1 MRTNIIMLVAGIA
14 IGVALY
20 ANIAHLKPV
29 SEAVS
34 ESNRGEASRGE
45 MRGERPHCNIPE
57 RLPQWNELVLRMW
70 GSDRI
75 TDDTFQKNFS
85 IVGESGAKILKAQ
98 GYSNTIMNRL
108 SNCLVTQFKARGINP
123 E

>member
-14 IGVALY
+14 IGIVLS

-29 SEAVS
+29 SEAA
-34 ESNRGEASRGE
+34 ERGEASRGRTRE
-45 MRGERPHCNIPE
+45 ERPHCNIPE

-75 TDDTFQKNFS
+75 TDDTFRKNFS

-98 GYSNTIMNRL
+98 GYSNTIMNKL
-108 SNCLVTQFKARGINP
+108 SNCLVTQFKAGGIDP

>member
-1 MRTNIIMLVAGIA
+1 MRTNILILVAGIT
-14 IGVALY
+14 IGVVLC

-34 ESNRGEASRGE
+34 ESNRGEASRG
-45 MRGERPHCNIPE
+45 RRPHCNIPE

-98 GYSNTIMNRL
+98 GYPNTIMNKL
-108 SNCLVTQFKARGINP
+108 SNCLVTQFKAGGADP